1 LIDQE
6 NCCGWVIFADEHVE
20 SSRICNRETF
30 VRGQSHG
37 ESANYRRFSPRHGCA
52 DFPTM
57 PAPAPHFH
65 LLAEAHRH
73 KRCGNWRFV
82 LQTADGRRQ
91 FEAKDAEPEASGERL
106 ELLAIVRG
114 LEALEQ
120 PSRVTLLTG
129 SASVSK
135 GLKYGLEE
143 WRANDWQ
150 WERHGEMVP
159 IKNSDLWRRIDH
171 ALHFHDVDCRVWRVD
186 EAHGKAESR
195 KQKAEAESPTVKFS
209 AAAVGRSKRQKQNG
223 KSARQAFTDLQ
234 SREDA
239 AIAAAASDG
248 RHFEST
254 HRKRR
259 FWLASRRRIREAF
272 NTLRLRL
279 GQLGTGILP
288 RPWLE

>member
-1 LIDQE
+1 MD
-6 NCCGWVIFADEHVE
+6 VRT
-20 SSRICNRETF
+20 SR
-30 VRGQSHG
+30 
-37 ESANYRRFSPRHGCA
+37 A
-52 DFPTM
+52 M

-91 FEAKDAEPEASGERL
+91 FEANDAEPEASGERL

-114 LEALEQ
+114 LESLDQ

-129 SASVSK
+129 SVSVSK

-159 IKNSDLWRRIDH
+159 VKNSDLWRRIDH
-171 ALHFHDVDCRVWRVD
+171 ALSIHDVDCRVWRVD
-186 EAHGKAESR
+186 EGHGKADGR
-195 KQKAEAESPTVKFS
+195 RQKAEESGATIKFDS
-209 AAAVGRSKRQKQNG
+209 FAQSRPKSKGDSNSSRRLQ
-223 KSARQAFTDLQ
+223 TDLL
-234 SREDA
+234 SDGDA
-239 AIAAAASDG
+239 ALPLKPD
-248 RHFEST
+248 RRESA
-254 HRKRR
+254 HHKRR
-259 FWLASRRRIREAF
+259 FWLASRRRVRELF
-272 NTLRLRL
+272 SGLRLRL

>member
-1 LIDQE
+1 
-6 NCCGWVIFADEHVE
+6 
-20 SSRICNRETF
+20 
-30 VRGQSHG
+30 
-37 ESANYRRFSPRHGCA
+37 
-52 DFPTM
+52 M

-82 LQTADGRRQ
+82 LLTADGRRQ
-91 FEAKDAEPEASGERL
+91 LEAKDAEPEASGERL

-114 LEALEQ
+114 LEALDQ

-129 SASVSK
+129 SVSVSK

-159 IKNSDLWRRIDH
+159 IKNSDLWQRIDH

-186 EAHGKAESR
+186 GAHETAESR
-195 KQKAEAESPTVKFS
+195 QSKAEEEPPTVKFS
-209 AAAVGRSKRQKQNG
+209 ASTLGRSKQR
-223 KSARQAFTDLQ
+223 KSDTKTARLPFTDLQ
-234 SREDA
+234 TREDA
-239 AIAAAASDG
+239 AIAAAAADG
-248 RHFEST
+248 KHFESS

-259 FWLASRRRIREAF
+259 FWLASRRRVREAF
-272 NTLRLRL
+272 SSLRLRL